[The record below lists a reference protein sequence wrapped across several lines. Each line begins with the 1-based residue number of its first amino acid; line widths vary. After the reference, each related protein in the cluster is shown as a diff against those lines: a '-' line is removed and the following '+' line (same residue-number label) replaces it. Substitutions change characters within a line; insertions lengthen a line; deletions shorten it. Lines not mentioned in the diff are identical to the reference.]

1 MGLVMAW
8 IESGGSEEL
17 GKALCSCHTLD
28 QPTESQKKSATSLQ
42 LRELGQ
48 DRHHDLLHFPYL
60 GHEVYTV
67 FTLLGSPES
76 LTVFSSLTCDCILR
90 TVLRNRK
97 GR

>member
-17 GKALCSCHTLD
+17 EKALCSCHTMG

-48 DRHHDLLHFPYL
+48 DQHHDLLHFPYL
-60 GHEVYTV
+60 GHEDYTDC
-67 FTLLGSPES
+67 LYPPRISRES
-76 LTVFSSLTCDCILR
+76 YGFQFSNL
-90 TVLRNRK
+90 
-97 GR
+97 